1 MNNKLAGDQN
11 WKQYENLRTH
21 QKNHREQIKKEQ
33 AQETRRKTDKPTN
46 HTSLNTDWTNEGM
59 RFRWRDTGIRA
70 VLTRLMWDRCWGE
83 NQGGEELRNT
93 REREVESVERLK
105 LPNKTGNKET
115 KNQKQD
121 VRLEVIYQHRTSG
134 NKSTKPEQK
143 SALTL
148 YITSLLQFWGTCFTK
163 YESTNQLHVVMS
175 ILYSNILN
183 MCTSGVR

>member
-1 MNNKLAGDQN
+1 MQN
-11 WKQYENLRTH
+11 WGRTRKP
-21 QKNHREQIKKEQ
+21 QSTNKEQ
-33 AQETRRKTDKPTN
+33 TKTTN
-46 HTSLNTDWTNEGM
+46 GSGTTTTQ
-59 RFRWRDTGIRA
+59 R
-70 VLTRLMWDRCWGE
+70 LTRGWAAGGETPGTEQCWRGGCETGVGGE

-93 REREVESVERLK
+93 REREVESDERLK

-163 YESTNQLHVVMS
+163 YESTYQLHVVMS
-175 ILYSNILN
+175 I
-183 MCTSGVR
+183 